1 MTERRQ
7 PSSPTVA
14 ADPAQ
19 PLLLPDRPRG
29 PDVTRRRA
37 WAGDR
42 WRSLVPVRQRQRQRS
57 DDAKNGLALAAITH
71 RLAEATSVPEVV
83 ALVAASGRAILQASR
98 CQVALWDGDRDVLV
112 VAHAVADAPDDAE
125 SSREVGGAVG
135 TGCAATAALRDAR
148 GEVFAVLNIDW
159 PGDVVPGTA
168 PIANLAAMVE
178 VCARALARAIMH
190 DAQDALIRALRN
202 ELLPPMPTVSG
213 LEMSARYLPAGDQ
226 LAFGGDW
233 YDAIPLGPTTTA
245 LVIGDVVGHGVHAA
259 ARMARVRGVVNALIQ
274 LDPDPGTVF
283 SRAFDLLAYLHDPF
297 IGTAAVYVID
307 TAADVLTF
315 ASAGHPPALARTPG
329 GSVAVLTAGHGP
341 ALGLPTRTISPG
353 RIPFAA
359 GSTLLAYTDG
369 LVERREHDLDTGIQA
384 IADLLDGPLFDSLP
398 SAARV
403 LDQVLAGTGVLT
415 HRRDDVAAVVI
426 QRT

>member
-1 MTERRQ
+1 
-7 PSSPTVA
+7 
-14 ADPAQ
+14 
-19 PLLLPDRPRG
+19 
-29 PDVTRRRA
+29 
-37 WAGDR
+37 
-42 WRSLVPVRQRQRQRS
+42 VPVRQRQRS
-57 DDAKNGLALAAITH
+57 DDTENGPTLAAITH
-71 RLAEATSVPEVV
+71 RLAEATGVPEVV
-83 ALVAASGRAILQASR
+83 ALVADAGRAILRASR
-98 CQVALWDGDRDVLV
+98 CQVALWDSERDVLV
-112 VAHAVADAPDDAE
+112 AAQAVGGAPDDPDDPD
-125 SSREVGGAVG
+125 SRTVGEAAS
-135 TGCAATAALRDAR
+135 TGCAATAPLRNTQ

-159 PGDVVPGTA
+159 PGDAVPGTA
-168 PIANLAAMVE
+168 SIANLAALLA
-178 VCARALARAIMH
+178 VCARALQRAIMH

-213 LEMSARYLPAGDQ
+213 LDMSARYLPAGDQ

-315 ASAGHPPALARTPG
+315 ASAGHPPALARTPEG
-329 GSVAVLTAGHGP
+329 NIAVLTAGHGP
-341 ALGLPTRTISPG
+341 ALGLPTPAISPG
-353 RIPFAA
+353 HVPFAV

-369 LVERREHDLDTGIQA
+369 LVERRDHDLDTGIQA
-384 IADLLDGPLFDSLP
+384 IADLLDGTLFASIP
-398 SAARV
+398 SATQV
-403 LDQVLAGTGVLT
+403 LDQVLAATGVLA

>member
-7 PSSPTVA
+7 PSSPTA
-14 ADPAQ
+14 ASDHAP
-19 PLLLPDRPRG
+19 PLVLPDRPGG
-29 PDVTRRRA
+29 PDVARRRA

-42 WRSLVPVRQRQRQRS
+42 WRSLVPVRQRQRLDGAQ
-57 DDAKNGLALAAITH
+57 NGHALAAFTH
-71 RLAEATSVPEVV
+71 RLAETTSVPEVV
-83 ALVAASGRAILQASR
+83 ALVADSGRAILQASR

-112 VAHAVADAPDDAE
+112 VAHAVAGAPDDAGT
-125 SSREVGGAVG
+125 SLEVGEAV
-135 TGCAATAALRDAR
+135 TAGCCATAPLRDVR

-159 PGDVVPGTA
+159 PGDAIPGTA
-168 PIANLAAMVE
+168 PIASLGAMVD
-178 VCARALARAIMH
+178 VCGRALQRAIMH

-315 ASAGHPPALARTPG
+315 ASAGHPPALARTPDG
-329 GSVAVLTAGHGP
+329 RIAVLTAGHGP
-341 ALGLPTRTISPG
+341 ALGLPTRTICPG
-353 RIPFAA
+353 RVPFAA

-369 LVERREHDLDTGIQA
+369 LVERRHHDLDTGIQV
-384 IADLLDGPLFDSLP
+384 IADVLDGPLFDSTS
-398 SAARV
+398 SAAHV
-403 LDQVLAGTGVLT
+403 LDQVLAATGVLA